1 MKVEIKDI
9 KLWNA
14 SKAALERKFTA
25 LKVYSTYEE
34 SSQINKL
41 SSYLK
46 KIEKEEQSKHKA
58 SNKEKIIKITVEI
71 NEIENQKQ
79 QEKKHQ

>member
-1 MKVEIKDI
+1 M
-9 KLWNA
+9 WCA
-14 SKAALERKFTA
+14 AKAVLREKFIALNTLEKRK
-25 LKVYSTYEE
+25 KKKEE
-34 SSQINKL
+34 NSQICNL

-79 QEKKHQ
+79 